1 MTGET
6 IPCGNGM
13 TDEVRTALR
22 TSLHAIIPSMFKA
35 QQPWALMGSS
45 ASVLQGIPDYV
56 PPDID
61 FTTTME
67 GAYIMQ
73 GAIAHNGIMRRPV
86 SFSVREPYASY
97 FGVFEIN
104 GVKTEV
110 MGDLVIKC
118 EDGFI
123 DVKDHW
129 SRWSDKVRILHFE
142 TLHVPVIPLEWQLV
156 ANTLLQRPERI
167 DGITSFLHEHG
178 FDRKYLVALLQDH
191 QLGERTISSVKE
203 AMRLE

>member
-1 MTGET
+1 MPGET

-13 TDEVRTALR
+13 TEAVRASLR
-22 TSLHAIIPSMFKA
+22 TSLHAVVPAMFKA

-45 ASVLQGIPDYV
+45 ASVLQGIPDYE

-73 GAIAHNGIMRRPV
+73 GAIAHNGVMVRPV
-86 SFSVREPYASY
+86 SYSVRDPYASY
-97 FGVFEIN
+97 FGVFEID

-118 EDGFI
+118 EDGLI

-129 SRWSDKVRILHFE
+129 SRWSDKVRVLHFE

-156 ANTLLQRPERI
+156 ANTLLKRPERI
-167 DGITSFLHEHG
+167 SGIVSFLRDHG
-178 FDRKYLVALLQDH
+178 FDRPYLCALLDDR
-191 QLGERTISSVKE
+191 QLGERTIGAVRK
-203 AMRLE
+203 AMNLD